1 MLDLFQCIKQC
12 APIATI
18 ESLVSPLVKVNSI
31 TNINV
36 PRGLLSP
43 QWRQTFA
50 MLESANISRKH
61 LFSFLTLQL
70 YFGKGG
76 FRRRITWHITVN
88 LCWISWRSTSIK
100 AVIVSPNISGSAEG
114 SRRSLDPI
122 STTKMS
128 GFVALVAL
136 RS

>member
-1 MLDLFQCIKQC
+1 MLDLFQCIKRC
-12 APIATI
+12 ATIATI

-43 QWRQTFA
+43 QWRQNFA

-61 LFSFLTLQL
+61 LFSFLTLRL

-76 FRRRITWHITVN
+76 FRRGITWHITVN
-88 LCWISWRSTSIK
+88 LCWISWRSSVTWQSTIYPNTVTSFRTR
-100 AVIVSPNISGSAEG
+100 GS
-114 SRRSLDPI
+114 SNLI
-122 STTKMS
+122 
-128 GFVALVAL
+128 
-136 RS
+136 